1 MALERL
7 LELATILVL
16 AGTLPLAVIAV
27 RGFRGAPFGSVL
39 RPIPVVL
46 VAYIAMNVPEVVD
59 VGLPEIYYLVS
70 STIGV
75 VGVLVSAAQAIVL
88 LTERRKL

>member
-1 MALERL
+1 MALEGIF
-7 LELATILVL
+7 ELATMLVL
-16 AGTLPLAVIAV
+16 AGTLPIAVIAA

-46 VAYIAMNVPEVVD
+46 VAYIAMNVSGVLDVD
-59 VGLPEIYYLVS
+59 LPESYYLIS

-75 VGVLVSAAQAIVL
+75 VGVLIAATHAVVL

>member
-1 MALERL
+1 MALERI

-16 AGTLPLAVIAV
+16 AGTLPIAVIAA

-39 RPIPVVL
+39 RPIPFVL
-46 VAYIAMNVPEVVD
+46 VAYIAMNVPEVVGVD
-59 VGLPEIYYLVS
+59 LPEFYYLVS

-75 VGVLVSAAQAIVL
+75 AGVLVAAVQAVVL
-88 LTERRKL
+88 LTGRRKL

>member
-1 MALERL
+1 MALERT
-7 LELATILVL
+7 LELATMLVL
-16 AGTLPLAVIAV
+16 AGTLPLATIAA
-27 RGFRGAPFGSVL
+27 RGFRGSPFGSVL

-46 VAYIAMNVPEVVD
+46 VAYIAMNAPGVVAVD
-59 VGLPEIYYLVS
+59 LPESYYLLT

-75 VGVLVSAAQAIVL
+75 VGVLIAAAHAVVL

>member
-1 MALERL
+1 MALERM
-7 LELATILVL
+7 LELATMLVL
-16 AGTLPLAVIAV
+16 AGTLPIAVIAA

-39 RPIPVVL
+39 RPIPAVL
-46 VAYIAMNVPEVVD
+46 VAYIAMNVSGVVD
-59 VGLPEIYYLVS
+59 VELPEFYYLVS

-75 VGVLVSAAQAIVL
+75 AGVLVAAAQAVVL

>member
-1 MALERL
+1 M
-7 LELATILVL
+7 LVL
-16 AGTLPLAVIAV
+16 AGTLPIAVIAA

-46 VAYIAMNVPEVVD
+46 VAYIAMNASGVVGVD
-59 VGLPEIYYLVS
+59 LPESYYLIS
-70 STIGV
+70 STVGV
-75 VGVLVSAAQAIVL
+75 VGVLIAAAQAVVL

>member
-1 MALERL
+1 MALEGIF
-7 LELATILVL
+7 ELATMLVL
-16 AGTLPLAVIAV
+16 AGTLPIAVIAA

-46 VAYIAMNVPEVVD
+46 AAYIAMNVSGVLD
-59 VGLPEIYYLVS
+59 VNLPGWYYLIS

-75 VGVLVSAAQAIVL
+75 VGVLISATHAVVL

>member
-1 MALERL
+1 MALEGI
-7 LELATILVL
+7 LELATMLVL
-16 AGTLPLAVIAV
+16 AGTLPIAVIAA
-27 RGFRGAPFGSVL
+27 RGFRGAPFGAVL

-46 VAYIAMNVPEVVD
+46 LAYIAMNVSGVLDVD
-59 VGLPEIYYLVS
+59 LPEAYYLIS

-75 VGVLVSAAQAIVL
+75 AGALVAASQAVVL